1 MHYAEHCRVLEW
13 IYQEKVQMYVYITA
27 IMISIE
33 MIIQIVKK

>member
-13 IYQEKVQMYVYITA
+13 IYQENVQMYIIAMT
-27 IMISIE
+27 ISIE